1 MKTSNALFNRNSNLA
16 SIGNFQKYELKKEIL
31 DNVRGG
37 ADGGGDI
44 IYDDDPHT
52 PPQNPEI
59 SH

>member
-37 ADGGGDI
+37 ADIGGDV

-52 PPQNPEI
+52 PPTKP
-59 SH
+59 